1 MLHIVDFDADE
12 ALLGVQRENTHEEVA
27 QVLTSAVQ
35 ALFHG
40 RTLILQRLALP
51 LETGAS
57 SLKNAESCG
66 IKIFRLLKLRMKSTT
81 WQSRNE
87 LVKHL
92 FIAYPLFSIKLAFYL
107 FLGCSQEYN

>member
-66 IKIFRLLKLRMKSTT
+66 IKIFRFLKLRMKSTT
-81 WQSRNE
+81 WQPRNE

-92 FIAYPLFSIKLAFYL
+92 SIAYPLFSIKLAFYL